1 MERSVAIGDAALRLG
16 LSLEDLAEVAG
27 RCIGWR
33 GMLQARRA
41 IKFLD
46 PRSESPGE
54 SYSRVVLHR
63 MGVPAPT
70 PQYEVWERE
79 VLVGRVDFCWEELRT
94 IGEFDGKAKYGRLL
108 KAGRTAADTV
118 FEEKR
123 REDALRDLGWQIV
136 RWIWQ
141 DLYHPEDLRRRLE
154 RAFERGLR
162 AA

>member
-1 MERSVAIGDAALRLG
+1 MGERN
-16 LSLEDLAEVAG
+16 
-27 RCIGWR
+27 
-33 GMLQARRA
+33 
-41 IKFLD
+41 
-46 PRSESPGE
+46 
-54 SYSRVVLHR
+54 
-63 MGVPAPT
+63 T
-70 PQYEVWERE
+70 
-79 VLVGRVDFCWEELRT
+79 
-94 IGEFDGKAKYGRLL
+94 GRLL
-108 KAGRTAADTV
+108 RPGQTAADAV

>member
-1 MERSVAIGDAALRLG
+1 MGDF
-16 LSLEDLAEVAG
+16 S
-27 RCIGWR
+27 
-33 GMLQARRA
+33 
-41 IKFLD
+41 
-46 PRSESPGE
+46 SPG
-54 SYSRVVLHR
+54 RR
-63 MGVPAPT
+63 RPT
-70 PQYEVWERE
+70 Q
-79 VLVGRVDFCWEELRT
+79 
-94 IGEFDGKAKYGRLL
+94 
-108 KAGRTAADTV
+108 V

>member
-1 MERSVAIGDAALRLG
+1 MN
-16 LSLEDLAEVAG
+16 
-27 RCIGWR
+27 
-33 GMLQARRA
+33 
-41 IKFLD
+41 FLD

-63 MGVPAPT
+63 IGVPAPT

-79 VLVGRVDFCWEELRT
+79 VLVGRVDFCWEEFRT
-94 IGEFDGKAKYGRLL
+94 LGEFDGREKYGRLL
-108 KAGRTAADTV
+108 EPGQTAADAV